1 MGFNANRDEGKL
13 MGLAAY
19 GEARKES
26 NPWIDYLNNI
36 VSVTNNKLLIN
47 PYFFKVGSHKNSP
60 YYTDFLVDYITSHD
74 PKSQPIK
81 QFKDGNKYLESNY
94 IDLAYATQYKLEEA
108 LVYIVKEL
116 ICKTNLRKLC
126 IAGGLGLNCKANRTI
141 FSECDLEDIFI
152 HPASSDDGS
161 SIGAAFYLSSHF
173 DGVVKS
179 PINNAYFG
187 VSFSNDE
194 IEKVLKNCGVKY
206 YKPNEICKETAKL
219 LNNNQIIGWFQGA
232 SEMGARAL
240 GARSIIANPFDA
252 IIKDKINSEVK
263 YREEWRPYC
272 PSLLSEFAD
281 KYLKNSMNSKYMILA
296 CEATTELKEKA
307 PAVVHVDNTVRPQ
320 CVKKE
325 DTPIWHNLLSEFNAI
340 SDIPVLLNT
349 SFNVRGEP
357 IVNSPLDAI
366 RTFYST
372 GLNSLVIGN
381 FILTK

>member
-1 MGFNANRDEGKL
+1 MVIRAKFCCNLIDEKP
-13 MGLAAY
+13 
-19 GEARKES
+19 EI
-26 NPWIDYLNNI
+26 PYL
-36 VSVTNNKLLIN
+36 
-47 PYFFKVGSHKNSP
+47 PYRQR
-60 YYTDFLVDYITSHD
+60 Y
-74 PKSQPIK
+74 K
-81 QFKDGNKYLESNY
+81 Q
-94 IDLAYATQYKLEEA
+94 
-108 LVYIVKEL
+108 
-116 ICKTNLRKLC
+116 
-126 IAGGLGLNCKANRTI
+126 
-141 FSECDLEDIFI
+141 
-152 HPASSDDGS
+152 
-161 SIGAAFYLSSHF
+161 
-173 DGVVKS
+173 
-179 PINNAYFG
+179 
-187 VSFSNDE
+187 
-194 IEKVLKNCGVKY
+194 EKVLKNCGVKY

-219 LNNNQIIGWFQGA
+219 LSNNQIIGWFQGA

-252 IIKDKINSEVK
+252 KIKDKINSEVK
-263 YREEWRPYC
+263 HREEWRPYC
-272 PSLLSEFAD
+272 PSLLGEFAD

-296 CEATTELKEKA
+296 CEATAELKEKA

-320 CVKKE
+320 CIKKE